1 MMTLRLKDEVEGRL
15 DAYCKLH
22 GITKNAAVT
31 KAIEWLLAKPD
42 IATLELAEQ
51 LDEPEHAEAR
61 YERRRARLQEQ
72 YEKEVV
78 IAGWIAEGVV
88 WTKVPNPSGDVT
100 PGIYGRNTV
109 VGFSDTLWR
118 ADGSVEEGVFV
129 IAEHHSGRPAGI
141 QSYHRYICPYD
152 VWITTMRIV
161 PRA

>member
-1 MMTLRLKDEVEGRL
+1 MMTLRLPEEVEAAL
-15 DAYCKLH
+15 DAYCKKH

-31 KAIEWLLAKPD
+31 KATERLLATPD

-51 LDEPEHAEAR
+51 LDEPEDAEAR

-88 WTKVPNPSGDVT
+88 WTKKSNQSGAIT
-100 PGIYGRNTV
+100 PGVYGRNTV
-109 VGFSDTLWR
+109 VAFSDTLWR

-141 QSYHRYICPYD
+141 QAHHRYICPYD
-152 VWITTMRIV
+152 TWLANMRIV

>member
-1 MMTLRLKDEVEGRL
+1 MTLRLPESVEAALG
-15 DAYCKLH
+15 AYCKQH

-31 KAIEWLLAKPD
+31 RAVERLLANPD

-51 LDEPEHAEAR
+51 LNEPEDAEAR

-88 WTKVPNPSGDVT
+88 WTKAHNESANIT
-100 PGIYGRNTV
+100 PGVHGRNTV
-109 VGFSDTLWR
+109 VAFSDTLWR

-141 QSYHRYICPYD
+141 QAHHRYICPYD
-152 VWITTMRIV
+152 TWLANMRIV